1 MNRIQRRVARARERK
16 ARATA
21 QFPKANIVAA
31 HEAGHA
37 IARYLTAAEM
47 GYSPEE
53 AITSIEFAAP
63 DATSYAGTSFDGKAQ
78 LYTQATTFGP
88 MLTKEMGQMAKRVGE
103 RMGFLPGKTLG
114 GREGFNHLSQI
125 ISEARA
131 DGVDIEPW
139 LQARAVIAVMGSAV
153 EALVRNKPFFDIW
166 ESHESEH
173 DLIGFVEDCTV
184 AEVPASEISSRID
197 AAVERAIE
205 LLKDSHVIAAVNAL
219 ATQLL
224 QHGTTDGKT
233 AARIIGDEMRT
244 EAVKP
249 SHARPSTEGWP
260 SG

>member
-1 MNRIQRRVARARERK
+1 MNRKQRRAAEVRERK
-16 ARATA
+16 DRATA

-53 AITSIEFAAP
+53 AITSIEFAAS

-88 MLTKEMGQMAKRVGE
+88 MLTKEMERVAKRVHE

-114 GREGFNHLSQI
+114 GREGFNHLSQV

-166 ESHESEH
+166 ESHESED

-184 AEVPASEISSRID
+184 AQVPASEVSSRID
-197 AAVERAIE
+197 AAVERANE
-205 LLKDSHVIAAVNAL
+205 LLKDSNVIDAVNAL

-224 QHGTTDGKT
+224 HNGTTDGKT
-233 AARIIGDEMRT
+233 AARIIGDAMGT
-244 EAVKP
+244 EAV
-249 SHARPSTEGWP
+249 
-260 SG
+260 